1 MRIRLSNCKLVFA
14 LKTDLGS
21 LRWNQVSLTFWF
33 VQTARFGI
41 KQLGYSRR
49 RPPPQCV
56 KKKKQRHNDKMHR
69 SCGGALFTLYQI
81 TRRSPV
87 ILTFAFN
94 VAGHQ
99 RDGQIAFLAVRGRTH
114 SGVRMQPTASTR
126 DKPKFTQIKVN
137 SQSVFIRVHLWFKRS
152 LSI

>member
-69 SCGGALFTLYQI
+69 SCGGALFTLYQV

-87 ILTFAFN
+87 ILTL
-94 VAGHQ
+94 G
-99 RDGQIAFLAVRGRTH
+99 
-114 SGVRMQPTASTR
+114 
-126 DKPKFTQIKVN
+126 DKSAN
-137 SQSVFIRVHLWFKRS
+137 SQSSIIVDELLRQ
-152 LSI
+152 LSKWTIVDLGCWLSKSVTVELFSV

>member
-69 SCGGALFTLYQI
+69 SCGGALFTLYQV

-87 ILTFAFN
+87 ILTFANSNRRNQDFTLGATFVAIRGLVSLGDCGN
-94 VAGHQ
+94 VTSRTDQ
-99 RDGQIAFLAVRGRTH
+99 YPRSIA
-114 SGVRMQPTASTR
+114 
-126 DKPKFTQIKVN
+126 
-137 SQSVFIRVHLWFKRS
+137 
-152 LSI
+152 